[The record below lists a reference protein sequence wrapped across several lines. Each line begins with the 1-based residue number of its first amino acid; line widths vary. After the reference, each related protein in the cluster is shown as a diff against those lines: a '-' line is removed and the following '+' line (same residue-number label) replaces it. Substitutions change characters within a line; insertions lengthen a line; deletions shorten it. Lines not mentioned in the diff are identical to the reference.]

1 MLKKLNPRHMTL
13 KHFLPIKLKPFRHI
27 SHYLLLVLPSLGL
40 TLAGCAG
47 TDNTAVMAPPPA
59 NYPGDPA
66 VSRLHVG
73 DTITVILDGLPDLI
87 PLHEE
92 AIKEDG
98 TINLDLIGH
107 VKAAGCTAGELQ
119 DAIHDLY
126 VPKYFTHVTI
136 TVKTGDR
143 VFYVRGEVKG
153 PGRQI
158 YVGQITVTK
167 AITSAGDF
175 TDFAN
180 RKKVV
185 LTRANGQRF
194 KLNCNDILDGSA
206 PDPQVYPGDQIEVTR
221 RAF

>member
-1 MLKKLNPRHMTL
+1 MSQNR
-13 KHFLPIKLKPFRHI
+13 LPQMKSKMFRFIPHC
-27 SHYLLLVLPSLGL
+27 LLLILPLFAL
-40 TLAGCAG
+40 LFTGCASP
-47 TDNTAVMAPPPA
+47 DNSAVMAPPSA

-66 VSRLHVG
+66 VARLHVG
-73 DTITVILDGLPDLI
+73 DTITVLLDGLPEVI
-87 PLHEE
+87 APHEE
-92 AIKEDG
+92 SIKEDG
-98 TINLDLIGH
+98 TINLDLIGR
-107 VKAAGCTAGELQ
+107 VKAAGQTAGELQ
-119 DAIHDLY
+119 DTIHSLY
-126 VPKYFTHVTI
+126 VPKYYTHVTV

-143 VFYVRGEVKG
+143 VFYVRGEIKS

-180 RKKVV
+180 RNKVV

-194 KLNCNDILDGSA
+194 KLNCNTILDGAA

>member
-1 MLKKLNPRHMTL
+1 MKSNLFQFRPRSL
-13 KHFLPIKLKPFRHI
+13 FLILP
-27 SHYLLLVLPSLGL
+27 LLALG
-40 TLAGCAG
+40 LAGCAS
-47 TDNTAVMAPPPA
+47 TDNSGVMAPPKPDEA
-59 NYPGDPA
+59 GDPA
-66 VSRLHVG
+66 VARLHVG
-73 DTITVILDGLPDLI
+73 DTITVILDGLPDPI
-87 PLHEE
+87 TPHEE
-92 AIKEDG
+92 SIKEDG
-98 TINLDLIGH
+98 TINLDLVGH
-107 VKAAGCTAGELQ
+107 VKAAGRTAGELQ

-126 VPKYFTHVTI
+126 VPRFYTHVTV

-175 TDFAN
+175 TDYAN
-180 RKKVV
+180 RKKVI

-194 KLNCNDILDGSA
+194 KLNCNDILDGTA

>member
-1 MLKKLNPRHMTL
+1 MNPKYFLTINLKS
-13 KHFLPIKLKPFRHI
+13 FRLTTCC
-27 SHYLLLVLPSLGL
+27 LLLVLPLLAL

-66 VSRLHVG
+66 VARLHVG
-73 DTITVILDGLPDLI
+73 DTITVTLDGLPDAI
-87 PLHEE
+87 PTHEE

-98 TINLDLIGH
+98 SINLDLIGH
-107 VKAAGCTAGELQ
+107 VKAAGRTAGELQ

-126 VPKYFTHVTI
+126 VPKYYTHVTV

-143 VFYVRGEVKG
+143 VFYVRGEVKN

-180 RKKVV
+180 RKRVI

-194 KLNCNDILDGSA
+194 KLNCNDILDGST

>member
-1 MLKKLNPRHMTL
+1 MLRFIPHRWLL
-13 KHFLPIKLKPFRHI
+13 FLP
-27 SHYLLLVLPSLGL
+27 LLALLF
-40 TLAGCAG
+40 AGCASP
-47 TDNTAVMAPPPA
+47 NNSAVMAPPSP
-59 NYPGDPA
+59 NYSGDPA
-66 VSRLHVG
+66 VARLHVG
-73 DTITVILDGLPDLI
+73 DTITVLLDGLPEI
-87 PLHEE
+87 IVPHEE

-98 TINLDLIGH
+98 TINLDLIGR
-107 VKAAGCTAGELQ
+107 VKAAGQTAGELQ
-119 DAIHDLY
+119 DTIHNLY
-126 VPKYFTHVTI
+126 VPKYYTHVTV

-143 VFYVRGEVKG
+143 VFYVRGEVKS

-180 RKKVV
+180 RKKVI

-194 KLNCNDILDGSA
+194 KLNCTTILDGET

>member
-1 MLKKLNPRHMTL
+1 M
-13 KHFLPIKLKPFRHI
+13 
-27 SHYLLLVLPSLGL
+27 PS
-40 TLAGCAG
+40 TG
-47 TDNTAVMAPPPA
+47 TPSSKTPA
-59 NYPGDPA
+59 SGKGASAAY
-66 VSRLHVG
+66 
-73 DTITVILDGLPDLI
+73 TLDGLPDPI

-107 VKAAGCTAGELQ
+107 VKAAGCTTGELQ

-175 TDFAN
+175 TDYAN
-180 RKKVV
+180 RKRVV

-194 KLNCNDILDGSA
+194 KLNCNDILDGYA

>member
-1 MLKKLNPRHMTL
+1 MSRRL
-13 KHFLPIKLKPFRHI
+13 F
-27 SHYLLLVLPSLGL
+27 LLLPLLALG
-40 TLAGCAG
+40 LAGCAS
-47 TDNTAVMAPPPA
+47 TNNTGVMDPPKSDD
-59 NYPGDPA
+59 PGGPA
-66 VSRLHVG
+66 VAKLHVG
-73 DTITVILDGLPDLI
+73 DTITVQLEGLPETY
-87 PLHEE
+87 PPHEE

-98 TINLDLIGH
+98 TITLDLIGH
-107 VKAAGCTAGELQ
+107 IKAAGRTAGELQ
-119 DAIHDLY
+119 NAIHDAY
-126 VPKYFTHVTI
+126 VPAYYTHVTV

-180 RKKVV
+180 RKKVWLV
-185 LTRANGQRF
+185 RANGQRF